1 MSVASKRRH
10 VIKKVQ
16 MELVLPNEEQKI
28 AQVISSCGNNLLEV
42 EDENSEKYLVSMPS
56 KFRKCIWVKRGQ
68 FVVIIPIK
76 EGDRVRAEV
85 EHILDEE
92 NILYIREHKQWPVKF
107 EEHALKMTREAKR
120 NIKNSDLESHCG
132 IDADMLPPSDSDN
145 SCDEDEE
152 DEEDEEYSDEDDNEY
167 NPNRSAA
174 PK

>member
-10 VIKKVQ
+10 VIKKIQ
-16 MELVLPNEEQKI
+16 MELVLPSEGQMI
-28 AQVISSCGNNLLEV
+28 AQVLSSCGNNLLEV

-68 FVVIIPIK
+68 FVVIVPIK

-92 NILYIREHKQWPVKF
+92 NILYIREHKQWPDKF

-120 NIKNSDLESHCG
+120 NTKDSNLESHCG
-132 IDADMLPPSDSDN
+132 IDADMLPPSDDDDEEYN
-145 SCDEDEE
+145 SEDEE
-152 DEEDEEYSDEDDNEY
+152 EYYSEEDNEY

-174 PK
+174 PR

>member
-10 VIKKVQ
+10 VIKKIQ
-16 MELVLPNEEQKI
+16 MELVLPNEEQMI
-28 AQVISSCGNNLLEV
+28 ARVLSSCGNNLLEV

-68 FVVIIPIK
+68 FVVIVPIK

-92 NILYIREHKQWPVKF
+92 NVLYIREHKQWPSKF
-107 EEHALKMTREAKR
+107 EEDALKMTRESKR
-120 NIKNSDLESHCG
+120 NTKSSDLESHCG
-132 IDADMLPPSDSDN
+132 IDADMLPPDDSDDCSDDN
-145 SCDEDEE
+145 ESE
-152 DEEDEEYSDEDDNEY
+152 EEYSGDENNEY

-174 PK
+174 P